1 MITIAADLGGTAIK
15 LGVVWDGKLAA
26 QSGLAAQSQ
35 NGLCPRLPALAQEIE
50 RLLASL
56 SLTSG
61 DCHTL
66 GLAFPGLVEP
76 GEAKVRATYAKWDDA
91 AALDL
96 SAWAQENFALPLVM
110 ENDTRL
116 ALLGEW
122 RAGAGRGHDNLVLV
136 TLGTG
141 LGTSAVIEG
150 KLLKGVHGQA
160 GVLGG
165 HFAIDRDGARC
176 SCGNIG
182 CAEAA
187 ASTSVLPRIARA
199 RADFAASPLS
209 RRGTIDYGAVFECA
223 RSGDPCAL
231 ALKEDAI
238 EVWAQMIVNLIHAYD
253 PERVIVGGG
262 IMAGAADFFDDM
274 QARVHAHA
282 HTPWGKVEIVPGVL
296 GSAAALMGLDALAS
310 RFRNSYDP
318 YIGP

>member
-15 LGVVWDGKLAA
+15 LGVVSDGKLAA
-26 QSGLAAQSQ
+26 QSTLPADSSHGLS
-35 NGLCPRLPALAQEIE
+35 PRLPALAGEIE
-50 RLLASL
+50 RLLDSL
-56 SLTSG
+56 GLKPG
-61 DCHTL
+61 DCHAL

-76 GEAKVRATYAKWDDA
+76 DQAKVRATYAKWDDA
-91 AALDL
+91 GGLDL
-96 SAWAQENFALPLVM
+96 PAWAKDRFGLPLVM

-122 RAGAGRGHDNLVLV
+122 RAGAGYGLDNLVLV

-165 HFAIDRDGARC
+165 HFAVDRDGAGC
-176 SCGNIG
+176 SCGNMG

-209 RRGTIDYGAVFECA
+209 RRATIDYGAVFEAA
-223 RSGDPCAL
+223 RAGDPCAL
-231 ALKEDAI
+231 ALKESAI
-238 EVWAQMIVNLIHAYD
+238 QVWAQMIVNLIHAYD

-262 IMAGAADFFDDM
+262 IMAGAADFFDAM
-274 QARVHAHA
+274 TAKIHAHA
-282 HTPWGKVEIVPGVL
+282 HTPWGKVEIVPGAL
-296 GSAAALMGLDALAS
+296 GSAAALIGLDALA
-310 RFRNSYDP
+310 RAQLRVP
-318 YIGP
+318 V